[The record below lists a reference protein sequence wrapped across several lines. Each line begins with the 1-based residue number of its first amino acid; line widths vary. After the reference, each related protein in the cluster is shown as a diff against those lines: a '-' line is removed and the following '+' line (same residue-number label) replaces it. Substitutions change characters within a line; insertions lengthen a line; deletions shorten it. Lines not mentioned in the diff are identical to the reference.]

1 MAHCKLCNTN
11 FSVAAGALYDVKR
24 HTKRSTHVTELHNLF
39 QTQIV
44 INTCHLNSTFKN
56 IRWWLKVVIVTY
68 IALVV
73 ILWSVQRHT
82 KRSTH
87 VTAVE
92 ASSKTKSITIFV
104 DKKSSSVI
112 LSETLFSNFVA
123 EHNLPFS
130 LADHFTKSLPRLC
143 MCVAQL
149 KTHYQTCQP
158 LDMLWWVMTH
168 QPWLWWWVIVRD
180 EPFWRKVTISQILER
195 EP

>member
-11 FSVAAGALYDVKR
+11 FSVAAGPLVK
-24 HTKRSTHVTELHNLF
+24 
-39 QTQIV
+39 
-44 INTCHLNSTFKN
+44 
-56 IRWWLKVVIVTY
+56 
-68 IALVV
+68 
-73 ILWSVQRHT
+73 RHT

-92 ASSKTKSITIFV
+92 ASSKTKSITNFV

-143 MCVAQL
+143 KWL
-149 KTHYQTCQP
+149 
-158 LDMLWWVMTH
+158 LWVMTLSH
-168 QPWLWWWVIVRD
+168 NLMFLKMLRWNVLITIGVWNKLCNWYYIILSIYVWIYFPTLRNFSSKWL
-180 EPFWRKVTISQILER
+180 VTHYDPPSQSWLVGHD
-195 EP
+195 PP

>member
-24 HTKRSTHVTELHNLF
+24 HAKRS
-39 QTQIV
+39 
-44 INTCHLNSTFKN
+44 
-56 IRWWLKVVIVTY
+56 
-68 IALVV
+68 A
-73 ILWSVQRHT
+73 
-82 KRSTH
+82 H

-143 MCVAQL
+143 KWL
-149 KTHYQTCQP
+149 
-158 LDMLWWVMTH
+158 LWVMTLSH
-168 QPWLWWWVIVRD
+168 NLMFLKMLRWNVLITIWVWNKLCNWYYIILSIYVWIYFPTLRNFSSKWL
-180 EPFWRKVTISQILER
+180 VTHYDPPSQSWLVGHD
-195 EP
+195 PP